1 MKIQRINR
9 SKQRKQKSF
18 SVVPQGWFAAK
29 PSVNTS
35 RGDNCERPLS
45 PWLNISA
52 SSLVSGSVVAVL
64 LFLLSGCAV
73 GPNYRAPQTKAPAQW
88 NESLAGGETNSAI
101 TTTEW
106 WTNFNDSELDLL
118 VGRAVL
124 SNLDLRIAQARMRE
138 ARAQYGIASADLWP
152 TVDGSSSYARQRQSQ
167 HQPVIGAVPLSPD
180 LFENNVY
187 KAGFDASWE
196 IDVFGGKRRAKEA
209 AGAQVSASEFGR
221 RDVLITLL
229 GDVARN
235 YVDLRGYQGRLAI
248 ALENIE
254 AQERTLA
261 ITRDRFAKG
270 LSSDLDVQQAST
282 VLATTRAQV
291 PTLESSIQTAM
302 HRLEVL
308 LGQQPGTLQAELT
321 QASPIPAQPP
331 VVPVGLPSELLL
343 RRPDIRQAERQLA
356 AATANIGAAKADLFP
371 KFFLTGAAGFESV
384 SASDWFTGGSK
395 LWSVGPTMQWRIFDA
410 GRIRGNIKV
419 QNARQE
425 AALATYEKTVLTAFE
440 EVENG
445 LVLYAKEQVRRR
457 SLQDAVVSSQKSLD
471 TANKLYAN
479 GLTDFLRVLDAE
491 RSLYQSQDSLVQS
504 DRTISANLISLYK
517 SLGGGWEDVEPSA
530 LAVAQNGSGA
540 K

>member
-1 MKIQRINR
+1 MKIQEINR
-9 SKQRKQKSF
+9 SKQRKQKPVSL
-18 SVVPQGWFAAK
+18 VLQGWFAAK
-29 PSVNTS
+29 ASVNTS
-35 RGDNCERPLS
+35 GGDNCERPLS
-45 PWLNISA
+45 SWLRIFA
-52 SSLVSGSVVAVL
+52 SFVACCSVVAVL
-64 LFLLSGCAV
+64 LFSSGCAV

-88 NESLAGGETNSAI
+88 NQSLAGGETNSAI

-106 WTNFNDSELDLL
+106 WTNFNDSELDSL

-124 SNLDLRIAQARMRE
+124 SNLDLRIAQARVRE

-209 AGAQVSASEFGR
+209 AGPQVSASEFGR

-254 AQERTLA
+254 AQEKTLA

-282 VLATTRAQV
+282 VLATTRAEV

-517 SLGGGWEDVEPSA
+517 SLGGGWEDQEPSA
-530 LAVAQNGSGA
+530 LAVAQSGSGA

>member
-1 MKIQRINR
+1 MKIQNLPII
-9 SKQRKQKSF
+9 
-18 SVVPQGWFAAK
+18 WA
-29 PSVNTS
+29 
-35 RGDNCERPLS
+35 LS
-45 PWLNISA
+45 
-52 SSLVSGSVVAVL
+52 
-64 LFLLSGCAV
+64 LLSSCAV
-73 GPNYRAPQTKAPAQW
+73 GPNYRAHQSKAPAQW
-88 NESLAGGETNSAI
+88 KESLAGGETNSSAA
-101 TTTEW
+101 TTEW
-106 WTNFNDSELDLL
+106 WKNFNDSELDSL
-118 VGRAVL
+118 VGRAVR
-124 SNLDLRIAQARMRE
+124 SNLDLRIAEARVRE

-187 KAGFDASWE
+187 QAGFDASWE

-235 YVDLRGYQGRLAI
+235 YVELRGYQGRLVI
-248 ALENIE
+248 ANENIE
-254 AQERTLA
+254 AQERVLA

-270 LSSDLDVQQAST
+270 LASDLDVQQAST
-282 VLATTRAQV
+282 VLATTRAEV
-291 PTLESSIQTAM
+291 PTLESSIQTAI

-331 VVPVGLPSELLL
+331 LVPVGLPSELLL
-343 RRPDIRQAERQLA
+343 RRPDIRQAERRLA
-356 AATANIGAAKADLFP
+356 AATANIGIAKSDLFP
-371 KFFLTGAAGFESV
+371 KFFLTGAAGFQSV
-384 SASDWFTGGSK
+384 NASDWFSHDSK
-395 LWSVGPTMQWRIFDA
+395 FWSVGPTVQWRIFDA
-410 GRIRGNIKV
+410 GRIRGNIRV

-425 AALATYEKTVLTAFE
+425 EALATYEKTVLTAFE

-457 SLQDAVVSSQKSLD
+457 SLQDAVASSQKSLE
-471 TANKLYAN
+471 TANQLYAN

-491 RSLYQSQDSLVQS
+491 RSLYRAQDALVQS
-504 DRTISANLISLYK
+504 DRAISANLISLYK
-517 SLGGGWEDVEPSA
+517 SLGGGWETLDQPSPLA
-530 LAVAQNGSGA
+530 LAQGHPGT